1 MKDSKTKEHGK
12 ATVVLLFG
20 TSSAGKGTIIKELK
34 KQDGEKDEK
43 DRLEWQE
50 DGLDLE
56 FRRHPKL
63 GEVHLGIVA
72 QDPDFIDLTTKQ
84 NLEPI
89 NILLPIHKN
98 SLPEESEIYS
108 ADKLTKI
115 QGLIEKYREP
125 FQKAAKN
132 SPSNSQLMEN
142 IFARAMENSRNGL
155 PSVLDVVPLGEYD
168 VVAEFNKY
176 MADHNFSCPSVIAV
190 AHCDINKIAEH
201 IESRNATGVEVERR
215 DGFFAF
221 NQYGEMYKVAQE
233 GERVIGQLKTQD
245 ILDAAQKYGDAKGG
259 AILFENSKDAQGL
272 IKALGIEE
280 GHAPND
286 EKIKVTTKV
295 PYDAVYQTDPESE
308 NPANPQAIT
317 EIAKRI
323 NSLATRKSE
332 LPSQAHPVAGMLA
345 SRPKFLQKIFDAKN
359 NQGQNNKTDEREH

>member
-1 MKDSKTKEHGK
+1 MKDSTRKERGK
-12 ATVVLLFG
+12 ATIVLLFG

-34 KQDGEKDEK
+34 KQDEAKDPK
-43 DRLEWQE
+43 DRLDWQE

-56 FRRHPKL
+56 CRRHPNL
-63 GEVHLGIVA
+63 GDVHLSIVD
-72 QDPDFIDLTTKQ
+72 QDPDFIDLKTKQ

-89 NILLPIHKN
+89 NILLPIHNNK
-98 SLPEESEIYS
+98 LPEESEIYS

-115 QGLIEKYREP
+115 QGLIEKYCEP
-125 FQKAAKN
+125 FQEAAKN
-132 SPSNSQLMEN
+132 SPSNSQIMEN

-155 PSVLDVVPLGEYD
+155 PSVLDVVPLGKYD

-190 AHCDINKIAEH
+190 AHCDINKIVKH
-201 IESRNATGVEVERR
+201 MDSRNATGVQEERR
-215 DGFFAF
+215 DGFFPL
-221 NQYGEMYKVAQE
+221 NQYGEMYEVAQE
-233 GERVIGQLKTQD
+233 GDRVIGQLTTQD

-272 IKALGIEE
+272 IKTLGIKE
-280 GHAPND
+280 GNAPND

-308 NPANPQAIT
+308 NSANPQAIT

-323 NSLATRKSE
+323 NSLATRESE
-332 LPSQAHPVAGMLA
+332 LPLETHPVAKTLA
-345 SRPKFLQKIFDAKN
+345 SRPEFL
-359 NQGQNNKTDEREH
+359 